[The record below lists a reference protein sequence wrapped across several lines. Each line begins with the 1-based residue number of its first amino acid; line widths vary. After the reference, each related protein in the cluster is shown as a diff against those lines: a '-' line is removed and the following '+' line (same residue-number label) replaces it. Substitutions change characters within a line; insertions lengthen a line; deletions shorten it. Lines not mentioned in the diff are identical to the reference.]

1 MFTSSLGKQ
10 SDMNILEAIE
20 KNDYHLSPADLLSTA
35 GERMEKHGFTAL
47 PVVEEDLLSGL
58 LFKKEITSF
67 KNENDQALQIRL
79 KEAGFSYSQV
89 YLFDQQHIFDAIPI
103 MDAHQSNVVPV
114 INEQHRYLGMVSWS
128 GLIRGI
134 NTLLDCE
141 RPGSML
147 VLEVGQRDNALS
159 HIAHIV
165 ESTDA
170 QILSS
175 FTRQIPDSTRLEI
188 TLKISSSSLS
198 AVISALL
205 RHDYTIKTT
214 YDSDLDRDDLN
225 ARFEHLMNYINM

>member
-1 MFTSSLGKQ
+1 MFTSSLDKQ
-10 SDMNILEAIE
+10 SDMNVLEAIE
-20 KNDYHLSPADLLSTA
+20 KNDFHLSPADLLSTA
-35 GERMEKHGFTAL
+35 RERMEKHGFTAL
-47 PVVEEDLLSGL
+47 PVVEENMLSGL
-58 LFKKEITSF
+58 LFKNELTSF
-67 KNENDQALQIRL
+67 KKEKDSPAPLSL
-79 KEAGFSYSQV
+79 SEAGLSYNQV
-89 YLFDQQHIFDAIPI
+89 YLFEQQHIFDIIPI
-103 MDAHQSNVVPV
+103 MDAHQSNVVP
-114 INEQHRYLGMVSWS
+114 IIDEQHRYLGMISWS

-165 ESTDA
+165 ESTNA

-198 AVISALL
+198 SVISALL

-214 YDSDLDRDDLN
+214 YHSDLDRDDLN

>member
-1 MFTSSLGKQ
+1 
-10 SDMNILEAIE
+10 MNIIEAIE
-20 KNDYHLSPADLLSTA
+20 KKDFHLSPTDRLTTA
-35 GERMEKHGFTAL
+35 RERMDRHGFNAL
-47 PVVEEDLLSGL
+47 PVVEENVLSGL
-58 LFKKEITSF
+58 LTKEEIESYTHEIDSPADPSIG
-67 KNENDQALQIRL
+67 K
-79 KEAGFSYSQV
+79 AGLNYYKTV
-89 YLFDQQHIFDAIPI
+89 YLFEQQHLFDAIPL
-103 MDAHQSNVVPV
+103 MDAHQTNVLP
-114 INEQHRYLGMVSWS
+114 IIDEQHHYLGMVTWA
-128 GLIRGI
+128 GLVRGI
-134 NTLLDCE
+134 NTIMDCE

-198 AVISALL
+198 SVMSALL
-205 RHDYTIKTT
+205 QADYTIKNT
-214 YDSDLDRDDLN
+214 YHSDLDRDDLN